1 MSTKHPNTPPK
12 SSRRLLGLIG
22 QTKRDQE
29 ATDTAIK
36 LLQTMELEL
45 GNKIPLLEETQLL
58 ANRIEDKIKNGVYEG
73 DELKK
78 MKSFIEMN
86 KQIQKDNRAMLM
98 KIRSELT
105 HLGDTKGG
113 RRRKSRHRRQNNNKT
128 KRKYK

>member
-1 MSTKHPNTPPK
+1 MTI
-12 SSRRLLGLIG
+12 LLLVLSLICFILVG
-22 QTKRDQE
+22 YFM
-29 ATDTAIK
+29 A
-36 LLQTMELEL
+36 
-45 GNKIPLLEETQLL
+45 GVWKIIFEK
-58 ANRIEDKIKNGVYEG
+58 D
-73 DELKK
+73 
-78 MKSFIEMN
+78 KSFIEMN